1 MRGWGSG
8 RGARAGGAG
17 WGRGCGGV
25 HQRIGCW
32 VRGALRCGGRGAGCV
47 SVRSC
52 VAPRAS
58 VRVVWLGTSRVRV
71 SPPARHALSVS
82 PPSRLRASSVS
93 ESESWPG
100 AGPIPAGST
109 PRASV
114 RVRRPGTVH
123 VSLCALTRRSAGP
136 VPRAEASVRVRRSG
150 AVHVSPPA
158 RSAGARWER
167 REVGERSCGGG
178 AGLGA
183 GVWAAVLRAAAGR
196 DEGWGEHTRQ

>member
-136 VPRAEASVRVRRSG
+136 VPRAAASVQVHRSG

-158 RSAGARWER
+158 RSWER
-167 REVGERSCGGG
+167 REVGERRCGAGRGLGG
-178 AGLGA
+178 AHQTLT
-183 GVWAAVLRAAAGR
+183 L
-196 DEGWGEHTRQ
+196 